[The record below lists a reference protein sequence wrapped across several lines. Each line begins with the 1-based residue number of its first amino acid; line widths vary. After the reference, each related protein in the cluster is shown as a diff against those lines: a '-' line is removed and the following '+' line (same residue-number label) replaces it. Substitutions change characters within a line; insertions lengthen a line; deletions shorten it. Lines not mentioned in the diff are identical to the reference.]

1 MGLNITRDQYTVQPQ
16 GLPGIDKANRLG
28 GRVRSA
34 VLRGV
39 NLVNGKTATWSGTK
53 KFTGRAPDG
62 LVTSLDGSSYLNLGS
77 VGLYAPA
84 TAPVTLAFF
93 SRNGTPAS
101 VGGTLRITPDS
112 GANTFCAI
120 RGTSA
125 SYRLGA
131 GYATGGTLPMYAGAP
146 VAASGVAER
155 TVITCLN
162 GLTSTTSTDFEVW
175 INGTKYTTSG
185 PIAFAAQTAGA
196 TYFGWDGADSKYPGS
211 LDELLVIEGAL
222 SDAEVAEY
230 FRNPYQMY
238 ARPAARVWFG
248 AAAAGG
254 GVTLTMADAMHGHA
268 SDAVALTT
276 SAALFVA
283 DAAHAHTSDALTLS
297 ASGATA
303 LTVADAAHA
312 HTADGLV
319 LSSSALL
326 TIQAALH
333 THASDLVTLSTS
345 GAPALLIS
353 DQLHA
358 HTADG
363 VALTVSAWLVVGNAM
378 HAHSSANVVLAEGG
392 ADVAL
397 DAPLFDRVAAA
408 AAGRLGSPI
417 VVIGN
422 RRIGGSGIG
431 GPAAH

>member
-1 MGLNITRDQYTVQPQ
+1 MGLIVTRDPQQVQPQ
-16 GLPGIDKANRLG
+16 GLPGIDRSNRLG

-53 KFTGRAPDG
+53 TFVGRAPDG
-62 LVTSLDGSSYLNLGS
+62 LVTSLNGSSYLDLGS

-93 SRNGTPAS
+93 SRNATPAS
-101 VGGTLRITPDS
+101 VGGTLRITPSS

-120 RGTSA
+120 RGTNA

-131 GYATGGTLPMYAGAP
+131 GYATGGTLPMHAGAP
-146 VAASGVAER
+146 IAASGVAER

-162 GLTSTTSTDFEVW
+162 GLTSTTATDYEVW
-175 INGTKYTTSG
+175 INGTKYTTTG

-222 SDAEVAEY
+222 SDAEVANY
-230 FRNPYQMY
+230 FRAPYQIY
-238 ARPAARVWFG
+238 SRPLARMWFV

-254 GVTLTMADAMHGHA
+254 GVTLTMADALHGHV
-268 SDAVALTT
+268 SDAVVLT
-276 SAALFVA
+276 AADVLTVA

-303 LTVADAAHA
+303 LAVADAAHS
-312 HTADGLV
+312 HTVDGLI

-326 TIQAALH
+326 IIQAALH

-358 HTADG
+358 HTSDG
-363 VALTVSAWLVVGNAM
+363 LALTVSAWLVVANS
-378 HAHSSANVVLAEGG
+378 AHGHIVPNVVITTGAQVTGG
-392 ADVAL
+392 NS
-397 DAPLFDRVAAA
+397 APPLSQRLQAGGRGSRYTNLQRAARHSRSA
-408 AAGRLGSPI
+408 R
-417 VVIGN
+417 
-422 RRIGGSGIG
+422 
-431 GPAAH
+431 